1 MASAYE
7 KVTKVAESEVGYL
20 EKKSNKD
27 LDNKT
32 ANAGSANYT
41 KYGEWIGA
49 NGDYWCASFLSWL
62 FYKAFGDALGKKIL
76 CGAYSPACETIR
88 QNFIKAGRYDKTPK
102 VGDVIFFSGTRHNGA
117 NHIGYVYKVS
127 GNTVYTIEGNTS
139 GGSSVVDN
147 GGGVAKK
154 NYSTSYSRIL
164 GYGKPKYDLGTSTKK
179 ETTKSKKTYTGAFPT
194 LPSRG
199 YFKKGDKGTQVKN
212 LQKFLNWYGG
222 YKLTVDGDFGSNTY
236 AAVRNFQSKENLTV
250 DGQFGKKSLEKAKT
264 IKK

>member
-1 MASAYE
+1 MASVYE
-7 KVTKVAESEVGYL
+7 KVTKVAKGEVGYL

-27 LDNKT
+27 LDSKT

-41 KYGEWIGA
+41 KYGKWIGA
-49 NGDYWCASFLSWL
+49 NGTYWCCSFISWL
-62 FYKAFGDALGKKIL
+62 FYKAFGHDLGKKIL
-76 CGAYSPACETIR
+76 CGEYSAACEVIR
-88 QNFIKAGRYDKTPK
+88 QNFIKAGRYDQNAEP
-102 VGDVIFFSGTRHNGA
+102 GSIIFFSGTRHSGA

-154 NYSTSYSRIL
+154 SYSTSYSRIL
-164 GYGKPKYDLGTSTKK
+164 GYGKPRYNLDTSTKT
-179 ETTKSKKTYTGAFPT
+179 ETTKSKKTYSGTFPT

-236 AAVRNFQSKENLTV
+236 AAVRNFQSNEKLTI
-250 DGQFGKKSLEKAKT
+250 DGLFGKNCLTKAKT